1 MKQISIFSDG
11 SSLRNPGAGG
21 YCSILRYKDTE
32 KIVKGG
38 QKNATNNQMEL
49 KAVIEGIKLLKQE
62 CDITI
67 FSDSRYVVDGI
78 SSWIKNWIKKEFKNV
93 KNEDLW
99 REFLEVSKIHKIK
112 TVWVK
117 GHNNH
122 RENEMCDKIAKDEAK
137 RFKYGK

>member
-11 SSLRNPGAGG
+11 SSLGNPGAGG